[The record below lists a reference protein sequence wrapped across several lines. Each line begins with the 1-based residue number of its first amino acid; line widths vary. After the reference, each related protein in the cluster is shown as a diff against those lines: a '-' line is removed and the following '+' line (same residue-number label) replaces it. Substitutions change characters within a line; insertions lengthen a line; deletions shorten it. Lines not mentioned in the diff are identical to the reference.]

1 MSQALTLE
9 YEELPAAAP
18 GYFKALLSKGRGLSE
33 GETIPRIE
41 ATIYNVIPDSGR
53 LQGYRRVCGFPESD
67 KLPISYPHV
76 LAFPL
81 HLEVMTHSEFP
92 LKLLGLVHVRNSITQ
107 HKAIAV
113 DEAVD
118 IHVHVEGHREVEKGL
133 EFDLVTR
140 ILDGTGELLWE
151 STSTMLSRSKS
162 KSVGGKKKKKED
174 SAQVEFGRYVSWR
187 VPAGI
192 GRRYAMQAGD
202 INPIHMSALS
212 AKLFGFPR
220 AIAHGM
226 WLLARTAAE
235 LHDELPE
242 AGLRYD
248 VAFKLPVFLPSW
260 VLLKYNPSRSG
271 LDLALLSED
280 GEKPHMLGE
289 MEFLE

>member
-1 MSQALTLE
+1 MSHALTLE
-9 YEELPAAAP
+9 YEELPTAAP
-18 GYFKALLSKGRGLSE
+18 GYVKALLSKGEGLRQ

-41 ATIYNVIPDSGR
+41 ARIYNVIPDAHK
-53 LQGYRRVCGFPESD
+53 LQGYRRVCGYPD
-67 KLPISYPHV
+67 TNTLPLSYPHV

-81 HLEVMTHSEFP
+81 HLEVMTHREFP

-107 HKAIAV
+107 YKAIAV

-118 IHVHVEGHREVEKGL
+118 IQVEVEGHREVEKGL

-140 ILDGTGELLWE
+140 VFDGTGELLWE

-162 KSVGGKKKKKED
+162 RSGGQKKSKKD
-174 SAQVEFGRYVSWR
+174 YGSSVEFGQYASWK

-192 GRRYAMQAGD
+192 GRRYARQAGD
-202 INPIHMSALS
+202 INPIHLSALS

-242 AGLRYD
+242 SGLRYD
-248 VAFKLPVFLPSW
+248 VSFKLPVFLPSW
-260 VLLKYNPSRSG
+260 VLLKYSKSATG
-271 LDLALLSED
+271 VDLALLSED
-280 GEKPHMLGE
+280 GEKPHMQGE
-289 MEFLE
+289 VKFLE